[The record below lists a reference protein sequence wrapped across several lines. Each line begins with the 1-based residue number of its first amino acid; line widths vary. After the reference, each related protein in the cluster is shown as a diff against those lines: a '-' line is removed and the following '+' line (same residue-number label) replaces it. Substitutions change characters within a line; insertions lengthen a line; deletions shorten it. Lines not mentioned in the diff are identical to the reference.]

1 MIRKAIIISVS
12 GTSLTKEESSIIKKE
27 KPWGIILFR
36 RNISSK
42 KQVIDLINS
51 IKNIMRD
58 KKYPILIDEEGGRV
72 SRFSNFLDNSHFNQK
87 YFGNIYKKNKSIGYA
102 IYQTYINS
110 LSEVFLTIGANIN
123 TVPVLDLIK
132 ENKHQIVGNRSFS
145 SNVNIVKELGANCVK
160 FYKKNK
166 IATVIKHI
174 PGHGSAKSDSHFK
187 LPKVND
193 SHKLLKKD
201 FSCFKNSSS
210 FFAMTAH
217 ILYSKIDSK
226 KNTTHSKII
235 INKIIRK
242 EIGFKG
248 ILISDDISMKALK
261 YSLRKNAKLALEA
274 GCNLVL
280 YCAGKTKEMKKLLR
294 NIPNIDKFTEKKTST
309 FYRFLS

>member
-12 GTSLTKEESSIIKKE
+12 GTSLTKEESSIIRRE

-42 KQVIDLINS
+42 KQVIDLINN
-51 IKNIMRD
+51 IKKIMRD

-72 SRFSNFLDNSHFNQK
+72 SRFSNFLDNSYFNQK
-87 YFGNIYKKNKSIGYA
+87 YFGNIYKKNKSIGNA

-201 FSCFKNSSS
+201 FSCFKNSFS

-217 ILYSKIDSK
+217 ILYNKIDSK
-226 KNTTHSKII
+226 QNATHSKII
-235 INKIIRK
+235 INQIIRK

-261 YSLRKNAKLALEA
+261 YSLRENAKLALEA